1 MKRLHITFILG
12 AILFS
17 SFSFAQTYSQ
27 RLIHYWH
34 FNNLVN
40 FTTVAVSP
48 STFPVI
54 KANYSSLDTNKA
66 ILKFA
71 PISGTAGNLLTY
83 YDNVSPGDTINAK
96 LSTPAGLG
104 FRPRNP
110 TDSMQLMLF
119 VPSLGINNINIKF
132 EIQRSSASNG
142 ATTLSYDYST
152 DSGATWKTSGL
163 TKTTDSTGTGSWR
176 ACSTILN
183 NDVTAFNNP
192 NLVFRIRF
200 NGPGTT
206 GTSGNIRFDNISFE
220 GDIPVD
226 SVKSLSN
233 TLATPSTLKFS
244 WTKPASY
251 VDSVMTTLVFIKQG
265 TINVGTP
272 NKNPISFISN
282 TIFGSTATKYQ
293 NDTLAQC
300 VLNSDSNSVTI
311 SNLATSTNYTVLVLA
326 VRNVD
331 STYSSPATV
340 AAFTQAVIPPP
351 VVTYTNKL
359 IHYWNFNNLVNF
371 STVAVSPSTFPLIKA
386 NYSSIDTNRAI
397 LKFAP
402 LAGTAGNLLT
412 YYDNVSP
419 GDTINARLAAP
430 AGLGLRPRNPTD
442 SMQLMLFAPSIGYKN
457 INIKFEIQRSSA
469 SNGATTLNYDYST
482 DSGATWKTNGLTK
495 TVDSTGTGSWRAC
508 TTLLNNDPSAYN
520 NANLVFRI
528 RFIGP
533 GTTGTSGNIRFDNI
547 TFDGDIP
554 VDSVKSLANTL
565 ATPSTLKFSWTK
577 PSTYVDSVMTTLVFI
592 KQGAINIGVPT
603 KNPLSYLA
611 NSVYGPNGTKY
622 QNDSTAQ
629 CVLNSD
635 SNSVTISNL
644 IASTNYSVL
653 VLAVRNVDSAYSIP
667 AVANAFTQALPP
679 PPVVT
684 YTNKLI
690 HYWNFNNL
698 VNFTTVAVN
707 PSTFP
712 LIKANYSSIDTNR
725 AILKFAPLAGTAGN
739 LLTYYDFVSPG
750 DTINARLAAPA
761 GLGLRPRNPTDS
773 MQLMLFAPSIGYK
786 NINIKFEIQ
795 RSSASNGATTL
806 NYDYS
811 TDSGATWK
819 TNGLTKTVD
828 STGTGSWRA
837 CTTLLNNDPS
847 AYNNANLVFR
857 IRFIGPGTTGTSGNI
872 RFDNITFDG
881 DIPVDS
887 VKQLSSSL
895 FTTNSLKLSWVKP
908 SSYVDSTMTTVVFLK
923 SGSPIN
929 SGIPTQNTASY
940 IANSNF
946 LLSNSVYQN
955 DANAKCVLNS
965 DSTSITILGLTQNTT
980 YYAIVYAVRVT
991 DSTYS
996 IAASSS
1002 GVTQSLPAPTNV
1014 SNTRFT
1020 NTTTTSTVL
1029 SWTKDVSYVD
1039 STLTTLVFI
1048 KPTSTI
1054 NKGTPNKSALT
1065 YVANASNYNN
1075 GSSFQNDTS
1084 AKCVFN
1090 GTANTVSISG
1100 LASSTKYNF
1109 LIYVVKKLDSTY
1121 SSGVTDTISTLTP
1134 LLPPASIS
1142 ATKFTN
1148 TSTTATTLSWTKDP
1162 SYVDSTLTTLVF
1174 IKPTA
1179 SITKGTPNKSASNYI
1194 ANASN
1199 YNNGTSYQNDT
1210 AAKCV
1215 FNGNANTVSIFGLS
1229 ASTKYNFLIYVVRKV
1244 DSSYSSG
1251 ATDTMSTLAPAPIP
1265 TAVTALTLTGSS
1277 YTSAR
1282 ATWTKPANYDNAN
1295 WTTLVFAKS
1304 DLPIT
1309 VGTPT
1314 KGQANYTS
1322 NSNFGLGT
1330 SYQNDALGY
1339 CVFKGDTNTVNILGL
1354 LQNKTYQVM
1363 VVIVRDA
1370 DSVYSPAAN
1379 TNGTV
1384 TPYPLYTISQISTT
1398 NATTGNPDSLGV
1410 KARIRGIVYGFN
1422 QVATSG
1428 FQFVIKD
1435 NTGGITAFNISKSF
1449 GYLVTEGD
1457 NLEVGGIVSVNR
1469 GLITFNCDTLIKL
1482 SSGNTLTNPTLVTSL
1497 NQTTENN
1504 LVRINNIEF
1513 YTSPGTTWPLA
1524 NTTIL
1529 CHTHGLNDTIAV
1541 SILATSG
1548 LAGNPLPTTPSF
1560 SIIGLGTQVSTSVSA
1575 PFLFNGYRI
1584 IPRNNSDIIAIP
1596 VPADTLSKFTLKSPA
1611 NNSSINLQGDPTTT
1625 VNFSWKT
1632 AISSITGLS
1641 AKYSIELDS
1650 LTGTFANG
1658 IKLQSNA
1665 AGLDSNYTTTYGA
1678 LSTLLNLI
1686 PSKQVTLKWRIKAT
1700 AGTYVKYDDTVFVV
1714 TFVRGQ
1720 FTGINELGS
1729 THQITLYP
1737 NPATNQIAIGSNHS
1751 IESISII
1758 DITGNMMDSPMTKDN
1773 TTIYCDINQLVSG
1786 VYFVKVIGKDQSVV
1800 YKKFIKE

>member
-1 MKRLHITFILG
+1 MKTRLLLIVAVLVFGFT
-12 AILFS
+12 S
-17 SFSFAQTYSQ
+17 NAQQ
-27 RLIHYWH
+27 KLIHYWH
-34 FNNLVN
+34 FNTFSLTSSTAVN
-40 FTTVAVSP
+40 P
-48 STFPVI
+48 STIVPL
-54 KANYSSLDTNKA
+54 KADYSTLDTSKA
-66 ILKFA
+66 FIA
-71 PISGTAGNLLTY
+71 YRAITGTSSAYLSY
-83 YDNVSPGDTINAK
+83 WDNVSPGDTVNAR
-96 LSTPAGLG
+96 LGFPAGVGL
-104 FRPRNP
+104 RPRNP
-110 TDSMQLMLF
+110 WDSMQLMLF
-119 VPSLGINNINIKF
+119 IPTLNYQNITIKYGT
-132 EIQRSSASNG
+132 QRSGSG
-142 ATTLSYDYST
+142 PTTQTFDYSL
-152 DSGATWKTSGL
+152 DSGL
-163 TKTTDSTGTGSWR
+163 TYITTGLSKLTYTVTSTANPMNLDTVSISN
-176 ACSTILN
+176 AA
-183 NDVTAFNNP
+183 AFNNK
-192 NLVFRIRF
+192 NLIFRIRF
-200 NGPGTT
+200 GPAPGA
-206 GTSGNIRFDNISFE
+206 GNNRFDNFTVE
-220 GDIPVD
+220 GDTMIVAASGPPAFKIGQVNTTNPTTGVADSLNGHYTLSGVVYGFNQRTPSAGTQFLLRDNTGGVTVFHVSKTFGYTVAEGDSLVIPGTIQSFRGLIEFAPD
-226 SVKSLSN
+226 TIIKIASGKTLKTPTAILTLGESNENDLVKMNNLMFYTTPTGGNWPATSTNVLCHTQGQTDTIIVRVLTGS
-233 TLATPSTLKFS
+233 TLAGTALPGASLFNIIGMVQQFSTSSAAPFAFNGYEILPRTTADVLSGLAPPDAVTGLGIATNLNSATLS
-244 WTKPASY
+244 WTKPATYADATMS
-251 VDSVMTTLVFIKQG
+251 TLVFVKPASAITQ
-265 TINVGTP
+265 GTP
-272 NKNPISFISN
+272 NKAASYYTAN
-282 TIFGSTATKYQ
+282 TDLTQ
-293 NDTLAQC
+293 N
-300 VLNSDSNSVTI
+300 
-311 SNLATSTNYTVLVLA
+311 
-326 VRNVD
+326 
-331 STYSSPATV
+331 
-340 AAFTQAVIPPP
+340 
-351 VVTYTNKL
+351 
-359 IHYWNFNNLVNF
+359 
-371 STVAVSPSTFPLIKA
+371 
-386 NYSSIDTNRAI
+386 
-397 LKFAP
+397 
-402 LAGTAGNLLT
+402 GTA
-412 YYDNVSP
+412 
-419 GDTINARLAAP
+419 
-430 AGLGLRPRNPTD
+430 
-442 SMQLMLFAPSIGYKN
+442 
-457 INIKFEIQRSSA
+457 
-469 SNGATTLNYDYST
+469 
-482 DSGATWKTNGLTK
+482 
-495 TVDSTGTGSWRAC
+495 
-508 TTLLNNDPSAYN
+508 
-520 NANLVFRI
+520 
-528 RFIGP
+528 
-533 GTTGTSGNIRFDNI
+533 
-547 TFDGDIP
+547 
-554 VDSVKSLANTL
+554 
-565 ATPSTLKFSWTK
+565 
-577 PSTYVDSVMTTLVFI
+577 
-592 KQGAINIGVPT
+592 
-603 KNPLSYLA
+603 
-611 NSVYGPNGTKY
+611 
-622 QNDSTAQ
+622 
-629 CVLNSD
+629 
-635 SNSVTISNL
+635 
-644 IASTNYSVL
+644 
-653 VLAVRNVDSAYSIP
+653 
-667 AVANAFTQALPP
+667 
-679 PPVVT
+679 
-684 YTNKLI
+684 
-690 HYWNFNNL
+690 
-698 VNFTTVAVN
+698 
-707 PSTFP
+707 
-712 LIKANYSSIDTNR
+712 
-725 AILKFAPLAGTAGN
+725 
-739 LLTYYDFVSPG
+739 
-750 DTINARLAAPA
+750 
-761 GLGLRPRNPTDS
+761 
-773 MQLMLFAPSIGYK
+773 
-786 NINIKFEIQ
+786 
-795 RSSASNGATTL
+795 
-806 NYDYS
+806 
-811 TDSGATWK
+811 
-819 TNGLTKTVD
+819 
-828 STGTGSWRA
+828 
-837 CTTLLNNDPS
+837 
-847 AYNNANLVFR
+847 
-857 IRFIGPGTTGTSGNI
+857 
-872 RFDNITFDG
+872 
-881 DIPVDS
+881 
-887 VKQLSSSL
+887 
-895 FTTNSLKLSWVKP
+895 
-908 SSYVDSTMTTVVFLK
+908 
-923 SGSPIN
+923 
-929 SGIPTQNTASY
+929 
-940 IANSNF
+940 
-946 LLSNSVYQN
+946 YQN

-980 YYAIVYAVRVT
+980 YYTIVYAVRVA

-1029 SWTKDVSYVD
+1029 SWTKDVSYID
-1039 STLTTLVFI
+1039 STMTTLVFI

-1162 SYVDSTLTTLVF
+1162 SYVDSTMTTLVF

-1215 FNGNANTVSIFGLS
+1215 FNGTTNTVSISGLS

-1251 ATDTMSTLAPAPIP
+1251 ATDTMSTLAPAPVP
-1265 TAVTALTLTGSS
+1265 TAVNGLTLSGSS

-1384 TPYPLYTISQISTT
+1384 TSYPLYTISQINTT

-1714 TFVRGQ
+1714 TFIRGQ

-1786 VYFVKVIGKDQSVV
+1786 VYFVKVICKDQSVV